1 MSSLYFC
8 LNAVSNGSSLVAARK
23 SVKMSCHG
31 EKVILKNSRCLTV
44 VK

>member
-8 LNAVSNGSSLVAARK
+8 LNAVSDGSFLVAVRK

-31 EKVILKNSRCLTV
+31 EKVIV
-44 VK
+44 